1 VEFELWF
8 KGFRALLALELINGC
23 FLVSVPVYHTK
34 EKKISFGSRDNKM
47 AEKFKMAARELFR
60 MVFFF
65 KNGKELTKI
74 VRKLKTRNK
83 KTPSWI
89 FVQWYS

>member
-1 VEFELWF
+1 
-8 KGFRALLALELINGC
+8 
-23 FLVSVPVYHTK
+23 
-34 EKKISFGSRDNKM
+34 
-47 AEKFKMAARELFR
+47 MAARELFR

-89 FVQWYS
+89 FVQIIQSSFACYSEKKSYEISPPS